1 MTVRGMLR
9 AEPRPLASRVSD
21 SCDCFGD
28 EEPRGDSSTTS
39 VWDDEDAAS
48 PASSV
53 VAEMEEAAMGDC
65 RPSGE
70 RESMPSMVGGM
81 SRGLLSER
89 DNPQRALRARSG
101 LAFNRV

>member
-1 MTVRGMLR
+1 MLR
-9 AEPRPLASRVSD
+9 AEPEPLAPRASD
-21 SCDCFGD
+21 CCDCFGD

-53 VAEMEEAAMGDC
+53 AAETDEAAMGDC
-65 RPSGE
+65 RPSGK
-70 RESMPSMVGGM
+70 RESTSSMVGGM

-89 DNPQRALRARSG
+89 DNPQRALRERSG
-101 LAFNRV
+101 LAFNGV